1 MQAPD
6 RNTETVYFFK
16 MASRLN
22 AARRSGDQA
31 FIADAVSDIEAI
43 AMHSEN
49 EKIAQRAQAMLAA

>member
-1 MQAPD
+1 MQTTD
-6 RNTETVYFFK
+6 RNTETVYFFT

-31 FIADAVSDIEAI
+31 RIAEAASDIEAI

-49 EKIAQRAQAMLAA
+49 QKIVQRAQAMLA